1 MYSHRKSGSCTVRSS
16 CPSNIFFFQREVDDM
31 VGVWDAHHIR
41 PTRNKS
47 GPHGRPVVMYRLPS
61 AYDTQSYIQP
71 VDFNKIDVCKTECI
85 FRDQYT
91 CDGDIEELCEILMEE
106 NGWESPTTLDEA
118 LVLYCLLRD
127 EINYE
132 LQL

>member
-1 MYSHRKSGSCTVRSS
+1 
-16 CPSNIFFFQREVDDM
+16 
-31 VGVWDAHHIR
+31 
-41 PTRNKS
+41 
-47 GPHGRPVVMYRLPS
+47 MYRLPS

-71 VDFNKIDVCKTECI
+71 VDFKKIDVCRTECM

-91 CDGDIEELCEILMEE
+91 CDGDIEELCDILMEE
-106 NGWESPTTLDEA
+106 NGWENPTTLDEA

-132 LQL
+132 LQLWA